1 MINALNFVVK
11 GVIVLVKVLLIV
23 LWNTLTF
30 WLPKGLFKNPK
41 AQDLNAELVLITG
54 AGSGLGRSLAITFA
68 KLGSSL
74 VLWDINEESVRA
86 VADEVASYGAHAY
99 PYLCD
104 CSNREAVFRMA
115 EKVKKEVGNISV
127 IVNNAGIVAGKSIM
141 EIDPTKF
148 EKVLTVNTIAHY
160 WVCVYV
166 DRLVINNL

>member
-1 MINALNFVVK
+1 MINAFYVALK
-11 GVIVLVKVLLIV
+11 GVIVLVKVILIV
-23 LWNTLTF
+23 LWSALTF
-30 WLPKGLFKNPK
+30 WFPSGWFKAPK

-86 VADEVASYGAHAY
+86 VADEVANYGSHAY

-104 CSNREAVFRMA
+104 CSDREAVFRIA

-127 IVNNAGIVAGKSIM
+127 IVNNAGIVAGKSVM
-141 EIDPTKF
+141 EIDPVKF
-148 EKVLTVNTIAHY
+148 EKVLTVNTLAHY
-160 WVCVYV
+160 WVCV
-166 DRLVINNL
+166 